1 MSERDDLNNQG
12 NYTSGAIGPD
22 GKGILVGTGLTQN
35 IQNLTLEPPPPPP
48 PGYYPSGHPVRE
60 YTFNDVI
67 AVLIGDAGDPLTGRP
82 ARVGIISQLS
92 VMDAHLNSIDN
103 QQAAAHTERLAL
115 MSDVRD
121 VKLNQYPRAFQM
133 LMMAMASAIIVL
145 LLAFVILLVM
155 SRINGA

>member
-12 NYTSGAIGPD
+12 DYISGAIGPD
-22 GKGILVGTGLTQN
+22 GKGVLVGTGLTQN

-48 PGYYPSGHPVRE
+48 PGYYGPNHPARE
-60 YTFNDVI
+60 YTFADLVV
-67 AVLIGDAGDPLTGRP
+67 ALIGDPGDPLTGRP

-92 VMDAHLNSIDN
+92 VMDAHLTSIDGKYEE
-103 QQAAAHTERLAL
+103 AHAERLAL